1 MVFIYFNIFFSFIPY
16 TCFIGVLDKE
26 DDRNKAIERADK
38 WISLL
43 KNFKIGDVNLSD
55 DFEPSRIIV
64 KDAER
69 TFSGDIQRKTLSK
82 ILTFANEEFQDYHQG
97 MSFVTSFL
105 MLFFDEKTVFSIL
118 RLFNNDKYYIPG
130 YWRHEAVPFATDAYV
145 FDALLKIY
153 NPKVQSHLAKNY
165 ILPETYLQKWF
176 SALCIHV
183 LEFSALYR
191 FFELF
196 FERGV
201 RFLMQFG
208 LSFFKHLGE
217 KIMST
222 TNPAQIYAY
231 LRMDR
236 TMVQIEDDISHK
248 ILDDVDEFEISEIK
262 TDDQL
267 EAMRIVAYDENLK
280 KRFEAKKRF
289 EEEEEEEEEDEDL
302 DELGMECEVCEMM
315 VPEYYCLDCKKYVC
329 GMCKNQNKETHKK
342 EHKLVDAENA
352 PKEEIK
358 ELEEQLKKLEV

>member
-1 MVFIYFNIFFSFIPY
+1 M
-16 TCFIGVLDKE
+16 DKE
-26 DDRNKAIERADK
+26 EDRLKTLERAEK
-38 WISLL
+38 WLQLL
-43 KNFKIGDVNLSD
+43 KNFKVGEVDLSK
-55 DFEPSRIIV
+55 DFEPTRIIV

-69 TFSGDIQRKTLSK
+69 TFSGEAQRKVLSK
-82 ILTFANEEFQDYHQG
+82 ILTFANQEFQDYHQG

-105 MLFFDEKTVFSIL
+105 LLFFDEKTVFSIL
-118 RLFNNDKYYIPG
+118 RSFNYDNYYIPG
-130 YWRHEAVPFATDAYV
+130 YWKHEAVPFATDAYV

-153 NPKVQSHLAKNY
+153 NPEVQSHLAKNY

-176 SALCIHV
+176 CALCIHV
-183 LEFSALYR
+183 LEFSALFR

-208 LSFFKHLGE
+208 LSFFKHMGD
-217 KIMST
+217 KILST

-236 TMVQIEDDISHK
+236 TMVQIDDNMSHI
-248 ILDDVDEFEISEIK
+248 ILDHVNEFQLKEIE
-262 TDDQL
+262 TEEQL
-267 EAMRIVAYDENLK
+267 QSMRVIAYDENLK
-280 KRFEAKKRF
+280 KRFEAKKKF
-289 EEEEEEEEEDEDL
+289 EEEEEEEEEEEYDEV
-302 DELGMECEVCEMM
+302 GMECEVCEIM

-329 GMCKNQNKETHKK
+329 GMCKNQNKNTHKK

-358 ELEEQLKKLEV
+358 ELEEKIKKLEV